1 MTDGELVQRTNRRLD
16 VVGFGA
22 NGVGA
27 TLLFV
32 FETVLL
38 PRTVPS
44 DDYGRLLLR
53 TVVAFAIVMVV
64 LMPLGRA
71 LTVRGF
77 WPAVEWL
84 QAGRPAAPRDRERVL
99 RYPLHF
105 ARTSATMWAI
115 GGTAMGLVNLTVA
128 VAPAAAIA
136 AISYLGGATTAALVM
151 ILSER
156 VMRPITARAL
166 AGGAPPPGT
175 TPGVAT
181 RLTAAWTLATAVP
194 LLGALIVVVAD
205 LAGASDPAGATLF
218 LLVTALA
225 VGLLAIQVVTRSVAD
240 SVGGVG
246 AALTRIERGELDARV
261 AVDDGS
267 EVGQLQAGFN
277 RMATGLEER
286 ERLRE
291 AFGTFVDPELA
302 ERVLREGTDLAGE
315 EVDVSVLFLDV
326 RGFTT
331 LAERASAREVVAR
344 LNALYD
350 RVVPVVLRNG
360 GHANKFIGDGML
372 AVFGAPERHADHADR
387 AVAAA
392 LEIARVADGDLRIGV
407 GVNSGRVLVG
417 TVGGG
422 GRLDFTVIGDP
433 VNTAARVE
441 SATRQ
446 TGDDVLITEET
457 RRRLRSE
464 HGDWEPRPA
473 IPLKGKSEPV
483 ALYAPRKAS

>member
-1 MTDGELVQRTNRRLD
+1 MSDRALVRHTIARLD
-16 VVGFGA
+16 AIGFGA
-22 NGVGA
+22 NGAGA
-27 TLLFV
+27 VLLFV

-44 DDYGRLLLR
+44 DYGRLLVR
-53 TVVAFAIVMVV
+53 TAVSLAIVLAILLPV
-64 LMPLGRA
+64 GRA
-71 LTVRGF
+71 LTARAFRQATG
-77 WPAVEWL
+77 WL
-84 QAGRPAAPRDRERVL
+84 AAGGAATPEDRERVL
-99 RYPLHF
+99 RFPLRF
-105 ARTSATMWAI
+105 ARTSAALWAV
-115 GGTAMGLVNLTVA
+115 GGTALGLVNLTIA
-128 VAPAAAIA
+128 VAPAAAIT
-136 AISYLGGATTAALVM
+136 AIAYLGGATTAALVM

-156 VMRPITARAL
+156 VVRPVTARAL
-166 AGGAPPPGT
+166 AGGPPPPGT
-175 TPGVAT
+175 TPGVAA

-194 LLGALIVVVAD
+194 LLGALVVVIAD
-205 LAGASDPAGATLF
+205 LAGAADPAGATLF

-240 SVGGVG
+240 SVGGVS
-246 AALTRIERGELDARV
+246 AALTRIERGELDTRV

-302 ERVLREGTDLAGE
+302 ERVAREGTDLAGE

-331 LAERASAREVVAR
+331 LAERASARDVVAQ
-344 LNALYD
+344 LNALYE
-350 RVVPVVLRNG
+350 RVVPIVRRHG

-372 AVFGAPERHADHADR
+372 AVFGAPERHPDHADR

-392 LEIARVADGDLRIGV
+392 LEIARDVRGDLRIGV

-441 SATRQ
+441 AATRQ
-446 TGDDVLITEET
+446 TGDDLLITDET
-457 RRRLRSE
+457 RGRLRAD
-464 HGDWEPRPA
+464 HGGWQARPA
-473 IPLKGKSEPV
+473 MPLKGKSEPV
-483 ALYAPRKAS
+483 ALYAPE

>member
-1 MTDGELVQRTNRRLD
+1 MTDAELLRRTDRRLD
-16 VVGFGA
+16 LVGFGA
-22 NGVGA
+22 NGAGA
-27 TLLFV
+27 LLLFV

-38 PRTVPS
+38 PRSVPS
-44 DDYGRLLLR
+44 DDYDRLVLR
-53 TVVAFAIVMVV
+53 TVIAFAVILVV
-64 LMPLGRA
+64 LLPLGRT
-71 LTVRGF
+71 LTRRGF

-84 QAGRPAAPRDRERVL
+84 QAGRDAGPRDREQVL

-105 ARTSATMWAI
+105 ARTSATMWGI
-115 GGTAMGLVNLTVA
+115 GGTAMGLVSLTVA
-128 VAPAAAIA
+128 TAPAAAVA
-136 AISYLGGATTAALVM
+136 AVGYLGGATTAALVM

-156 VMRPITARAL
+156 IMRPITARAL

-181 RLTAAWTLATAVP
+181 RLTAAWILATAVP

-205 LAGASDPAGATLF
+205 LAGAADPAGATLF
-218 LLVTALA
+218 LIVTALA
-225 VGLLAIQVVTRSVAD
+225 VGLLAIQAVTRSVAD
-240 SVGGVG
+240 SVGGVS
-246 AALTRIERGELDARV
+246 AALMRIERGELGARV

-277 RMATGLEER
+277 RMAAGLEER

-291 AFGTFVDPELA
+291 AFGTFVDPELG

-315 EVDVSVLFLDV
+315 EVEVSVLFLDV

-331 LAERASAREVVAR
+331 LAERASARDVVAR

-350 RVVPVVLRNG
+350 RVVPIVLRHG

-372 AVFGAPERHADHADR
+372 AVFGAPERFADHADR

-392 LEIARVADGDLRIGV
+392 LEISREVRGDLRIGL

-422 GRLDFTVIGDP
+422 GRLDFTVIGDA

-446 TGDDVLITEET
+446 TGDDVLITGET
-457 RRRLRSE
+457 RRRLRAE
-464 HGDWEPRPA
+464 HGAWEPRPA
-473 IPLKGKSEPV
+473 IPLKGKTEPV
-483 ALYAPRKAS
+483 KLFAPAR